1 MESPLTKEQID
12 ELNNIVKLPAEEQ
25 RKALAEFTKK
35 LSPEQLEFLKKGQSC
50 VFCSIAEGKIDS
62 KKVYEDEK
70 FLAVLDINPANKGHV
85 LLFPKKHYE
94 VLAQMEDVSEL
105 FNLANNI
112 AKSVFESVKA
122 EGTNIIVNN
131 GTVAGQMIPH
141 VVVNII
147 PRFKD
152 DKVRIGW
159 EKTEVNEEEMNEIAD
174 EISKNLKDKIIK
186 KEEKIEEKKIKV
198 VKVSDIGYLERVP

>member
-1 MESPLTKEQID
+1 MESPLTKEQLD
-12 ELNNIVKLPAEEQ
+12 ELNQIVKLPVEEQ
-25 RKALAEFTKK
+25 RRALQEFTRK
-35 LSPEQLEFLKKGQSC
+35 LTPEQLEFLKKQQGGC
-50 VFCSIAEGKIDS
+50 VFCSIIERKIES

-85 LLFPKKHYE
+85 LLMPKKHYE
-94 VLAQMEDVSEL
+94 VLAQVEDVGEL

-112 AKSVFESVKA
+112 ARSIFESVKA

-131 GTVAGQMIPH
+131 GTVAGQMVPH

-152 DKVRIGW
+152 DKVKVGW
-159 EKTEVNEEEMNEIAD
+159 EKTEISDEEMDNVAK
-174 EISKNLKDKIIK
+174 EISENLKNKIVK

-198 VKVSDIGYLERVP
+198 IKLNEADY